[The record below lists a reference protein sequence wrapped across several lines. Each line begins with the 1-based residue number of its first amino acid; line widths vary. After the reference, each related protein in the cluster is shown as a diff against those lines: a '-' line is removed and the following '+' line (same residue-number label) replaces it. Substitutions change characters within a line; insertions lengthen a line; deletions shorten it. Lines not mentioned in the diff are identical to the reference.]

1 MGTGYEAARP
11 IGECPMGKA
20 NSTLASNRRARR
32 SYHIL
37 DTLEAGLVLLGTEVK
52 SIRAGRVSL
61 AEAWCRIDNGEAFLI
76 DAHISHYSH
85 GNLNNHDPV
94 RPRKLLLHRR
104 EIARLQ
110 KAVEQ
115 KGHTLIP
122 LRLYLKNGKIK
133 AEIGI
138 ARGKQLFDKRADMAE
153 RATKRQLERKLK
165 QY

>member
-1 MGTGYEAARP
+1 
-11 IGECPMGKA
+11 MGKA
-20 NSTLASNRRARR
+20 TSTLASNRRARR

-37 DTLEAGLVLLGTEVK
+37 DTLEAGLVLVGTEVK

-61 AEAWCRIDNGEAFLI
+61 AEAWCRIDSGEAFLV

-115 KGHTLIP
+115 KGNTLIP
-122 LRLYLKNGKIK
+122 LSLYLKNGRIK

-153 RATKRQLERKLK
+153 RATKRQLERRLK

>member
-1 MGTGYEAARP
+1 MGTGYKTARP
-11 IGECPMGKA
+11 IRGCAMGKA
-20 NSTLASNRRARR
+20 TSTLASNRRARR

-61 AEAWCRIDNGEAFLI
+61 AEAWCRIDNGEAFLV

-85 GNLNNHDPV
+85 GNLNNHEPV

-115 KGHTLIP
+115 KGNTLIP
-122 LRLYLKNGKIK
+122 LSLYLKNGRIK

-153 RATKRQLERKLK
+153 RATKRQLERRLK

>member
-1 MGTGYEAARP
+1 
-11 IGECPMGKA
+11 MGKA
-20 NSTLASNRRARR
+20 TSTLASNRRARR

-61 AEAWCRIDNGEAFLI
+61 AEAWCRIDNGEAFLV

-85 GNLNNHDPV
+85 GNLNNHEPV

-115 KGHTLIP
+115 KGNTLIP
-122 LRLYLKNGKIK
+122 LSLYLKNGRIK

-153 RATKRQLERKLK
+153 RATKRQLERRLK